1 MRCRPLPP
9 PSLPRH
15 LLPSSAGP
23 TSPPPSAAHPPHT
36 VLLLFCIRIVSIHW
50 HAPKPNSL
58 SLSLSL
64 QRGRAAEGVGRWA
77 SEREDL
83 KAARPVTDF
92 HNSQLV
98 KFVSLFTSLSR
109 ERLRDPGAI
118 NLPSAVFNEFN
129 RVSKTM
135 WVNATANLAVLF
147 LAREHDLSC
156 VFISISV
163 PHS

>member
-1 MRCRPLPP
+1 MRYRPLPP
-9 PSLPRH
+9 PPLP
-15 LLPSSAGP
+15 PPPPPPPPP

-58 SLSLSL
+58 SLSLP
-64 QRGRAAEGVGRWA
+64 RGRAVEGVGRWA

-98 KFVSLFTSLSR
+98 KFVSLFTSLFR
-109 ERLRDPGAI
+109 ERLRDPGPI

-135 WVNATANLAVLF
+135 WVNATANQRGVIPGTRA
-147 LAREHDLSC
+147 
-156 VFISISV
+156 
-163 PHS
+163 